1 MLDLKGTKVIELEN
15 GENLLL
21 NYYLLS
27 KKSVEVP
34 GNVYGI
40 CVEKELAGEKE
51 TNQVEDIS
59 YIEGNVM
66 DILRTLMEHT
76 VTPICLTEILDDL
89 MTERICG

>member
-21 NYYLLS
+21 NYFLMS

-40 CVEKELAGEKE
+40 CVEKELSGEKE
-51 TNQVEDIS
+51 ADQVENIS

-66 DILRTLMEHT
+66 DILHTLMEHT
-76 VTPICLTEILDDL
+76 VTPICLAEVLDDL